1 LIPTSSFQ
9 IARTNFIAKTSDYC
23 RASLAEDGPG
33 GQTFSTH
40 GHIAT
45 PWAVQG
51 PAKISPA
58 EVSAPWLAEGRAML
72 RLAWP
77 LILANLTQQ
86 LIQATDV
93 LLIGRLGATQL
104 AAATLALNLTWTF
117 SIFLLG
123 LITASSPMMATALGQ
138 RFNAVRDV
146 RRTFRAGLWLIAIVM
161 PPYCVLMWNVGPLMR
176 AFGESEELATQG
188 QTFLRAY
195 MWIVPSWLLFQLLRN
210 FVAALERPRIVLWL
224 SIAGIALNALISWSL
239 IFGHFGLPALGLVG
253 SGLGSTITWLIL
265 CAALIAVVSRER
277 RFRRFHLFGHS
288 WRFDRQRTIKMI
300 KLGWP
305 IGATMAL
312 EIGVF
317 ALAAFFMG
325 WIGAPAVAAHAIA
338 LQLAALTFM
347 VPLGLGQAAT
357 VRVGLAL
364 GRRDE
369 AGITR
374 AGWTAWV
381 MGIGFMAAMALVMW
395 SVPRQ
400 LVTLF
405 LADVPKNAVVIGL
418 AVSFLRVAAAFQLVD
433 GAQVIGAGMLRGLHD
448 TRWPLLFALVGYW
461 VVGLGIGS
469 WLAFGADWRGLGI
482 WIGLACGLASV
493 AALMLARWMLRTRLG
508 LIAFR

>member
-1 LIPTSSFQ
+1 MDI
-9 IARTNFIAKTSDYC
+9 
-23 RASLAEDGPG
+23 G
-33 GQTFSTH
+33 
-40 GHIAT
+40 
-45 PWAVQG
+45 
-51 PAKISPA
+51 KISA
-58 EVSAPWLAEGRAML
+58 DERQRPWRDELRSTLA
-72 RLAWP
+72 LAWP

-93 LLIGRLGATQL
+93 LLLGRLGATPL

-146 RRTFRAGLWLIAIVM
+146 RRTFRAGLWLLVIVM
-161 PPYCVLMWNVGPLMR
+161 PPYSLLMWNAGGLMMTLGIS
-176 AFGESEELATQG
+176 AELAAQG

-195 MWIVPSWLLFQLLRN
+195 MWIVAPWLLFQLLRN
-210 FVAALERPRIVLWL
+210 FVAAVERPRIVLWL
-224 SIAGIALNALISWSL
+224 SIGGIFLNALVSWAL

-253 SGLGSTITWLIL
+253 SGLGSTITWLIM
-265 CAALIAVVSRER
+265 CAALIAVISTDR
-277 RFRRFHLFGHS
+277 RFRRFHLFGHW
-288 WRFDRQRTIKMI
+288 WRFDRQRTVAML

-305 IGATMAL
+305 IGATMGL

-317 ALAAFFMG
+317 ALAAYFMG
-325 WIGAPAVAAHAIA
+325 WIGAPAVAAHAVA

-364 GRRDE
+364 GRKDE
-369 AGITR
+369 AGIAR

-381 MGIGFMAAMALVMW
+381 LGLLFMATMALVMW
-395 SVPRQ
+395 GIPRQ
-400 LVTLF
+400 LITLF
-405 LADVPKNAVVIGL
+405 LEDAPANAVVIGL

-469 WLAFGADWRGLGI
+469 WLAFAADWKGVGI
-482 WIGLACGLASV
+482 WVGLASGLAVV
-493 AALMLARWMLRTRLG
+493 AALMLARWIMRERLRLTVESR
-508 LIAFR
+508 